1 MARPAA
7 GGAWVYVGELLGG
20 RQPHFVADRLV
31 RGDGREGFSGSVRI
45 VFGELLGR
53 VKAVLITFVH
63 GWAGFLC

>member
-1 MARPAA
+1 
-7 GGAWVYVGELLGG
+7 
-20 RQPHFVADRLV
+20 
-31 RGDGREGFSGSVRI
+31 VRI